1 MSKKTE
7 INEGLAQQIAHAAG
21 FPLYERKSSMSAKAN
36 AQLNLSG
43 RTHYVDE
50 GTLRHFASRINS
62 SRETDFGLV
71 FALVESVSGDYQ
83 HSTRGFRFVAFDLY
97 GTVINERVSASS
109 ETLHRR
115 SEQAEKDMWQ
125 FLDSFDVAAHYK
137 TKFAEQAERLIT
149 QAAKLKA
156 ISKFIKV

>member
-1 MSKKTE
+1 MPKKTE
-7 INEGLAQQIAHAAG
+7 ITEGLARQIADAAG

-83 HSTRGFRFVAFDLY
+83 HSTRGFR
-97 GTVINERVSASS
+97 
-109 ETLHRR
+109 HRPRRCIAALSRPKRICGSFSTR
-115 SEQAEKDMWQ
+115 SMSRRITK
-125 FLDSFDVAAHYK
+125 LSF
-137 TKFAEQAERLIT
+137 QSM
-149 QAAKLKA
+149 Q
-156 ISKFIKV
+156 SG